1 MKKTIVHIFF
11 FLLLLQPVLAQDSLF
26 TKSFEN
32 DSLKQ
37 KNDSIFYSLQ
47 IKSKKSKFRQ
57 KLHQLFFNSTT
68 TQTENIPKKTEK
80 KLRNWTNFQGKTIR
94 NLKITVYEPL
104 GYDEKD
110 STKTPNRWEHLGN
123 IFHNKTK
130 NKIIKRLLLFDKNSQ
145 LDSTIIKET
154 ERILRSQ
161 SYIRQAHIE
170 TFPTKSKDSVDVTIY
185 VLDSWSLYADAD
197 GSFNQGTIRLFE
209 RNFLGKGHQLSFRY
223 SQEISGNT
231 RPSFGFNYRIPNIY
245 ATTISTSVH
254 YSINFDKY
262 YEKYWSVWRP
272 YYSIYTRWAG
282 GFTISERTFREDFKK
297 NGIIYPQDLKIDTQ
311 DLWASGAF
319 PIYKNEE
326 KNKVTNFIISSRF
339 YKINYITPPLRE
351 LDENQYFSNR
361 ETFITSIGISQ
372 IGYKQ
377 DRYIFR
383 IKDIEDIPIGKNLS
397 LLSGFRYNLNNIS
410 PYLGFK
416 AMYGNYWNFGY
427 LSYDFQIG
435 SFFKEENKQ
444 TTIRG
449 EFIYFSPLFDLGK
462 WHFRQFFKL
471 QYVNGISRKNYFKD
485 RITLNGNT
493 GIIGFNS
500 PILSGTR
507 KSVFTFQTQSY
518 SPFSL
523 LGFRINPFFTA
534 DVGFIGESSN
544 SILKDQIFTKWGIGL
559 YVTNDYIP
567 LGNFQFS
574 FVFFPKIPGIGNNIQ
589 ELTGRSNDDFRLPN
603 FNFQTPEIIRYE

>member
-297 NGIIYPQDLKIDTQ
+297 NRIIYPQDLKIDTQ

-339 YKINYITPPLRE
+339 YKINYINPPLRE

-427 LSYDFQIG
+427 LSSDFQIG

-507 KSVFTFQTQSY
+507 KSIFTFQTQSY

-534 DVGFIGESSN
+534 DVGFIGESYN
-544 SILKDQIFTKWGIGL
+544 SILKDQVFTKWGIGL

>member
-57 KLHQLFFNSTT
+57 KLYQLFFNSTT

-161 SYIRQAHIE
+161 SYIRQAHIQ

-223 SQEISGNT
+223 SQEISGNA

-311 DLWASGAF
+311 DLWGSGAF

-427 LSYDFQIG
+427 LSSDFQIG

-534 DVGFIGESSN
+534 DVGFIGESYN
-544 SILKDQIFTKWGIGL
+544 SILRDQVFTKWGIGL

>member
-26 TKSFEN
+26 TKSFES

-57 KLHQLFFNSTT
+57 KLYQLFFNSTT

-161 SYIRQAHIE
+161 SYIRQAHIQ

-223 SQEISGNT
+223 SQEISGNA

-339 YKINYITPPLRE
+339 YKINYINPPLRE
-351 LDENQYFSNR
+351 FDENQYFSNR

-427 LSYDFQIG
+427 LSSDFQIG

-471 QYVNGISRKNYFKD
+471 QYINGISRKNYFKD

-534 DVGFIGESSN
+534 DVGFIGESYN
-544 SILKDQIFTKWGIGL
+544 SILKDQVFTKWGIGL

>member
-1 MKKTIVHIFF
+1 MKKIIVHIFF

-94 NLKITVYEPL
+94 HLKITVYEPL

-297 NGIIYPQDLKIDTQ
+297 NRIIYPQDLKIDTQ

-339 YKINYITPPLRE
+339 YKINYINPPLRE

-427 LSYDFQIG
+427 LSSDFQIG

-534 DVGFIGESSN
+534 DVGFIGESYN
-544 SILKDQIFTKWGIGL
+544 SILKDQVFTKWGIGL

>member
-223 SQEISGNT
+223 SQEISGNA

-297 NGIIYPQDLKIDTQ
+297 NRIIYPQDLKIDTQ

-339 YKINYITPPLRE
+339 YKINYINPPLRE

-427 LSYDFQIG
+427 LSSDFQIG

-534 DVGFIGESSN
+534 DVGFIGENYN
-544 SILKDQIFTKWGIGL
+544 SILKDQVFTKWGIGL

>member
-94 NLKITVYEPL
+94 HLKITVYEPL

-297 NGIIYPQDLKIDTQ
+297 NRIIYPQDLKIDTQ

-339 YKINYITPPLRE
+339 YKINYINPPLRE

-427 LSYDFQIG
+427 LSSDFQIG

-534 DVGFIGESSN
+534 DVGFIGESYN
-544 SILKDQIFTKWGIGL
+544 SILKDQVFTKWGIGL

>member
-130 NKIIKRLLLFDKNSQ
+130 NKIIKRLLLFDKNSL

-297 NGIIYPQDLKIDTQ
+297 NRIIYPQDLKIDTQ

-339 YKINYITPPLRE
+339 YKINYINPPLRE

-427 LSYDFQIG
+427 LSSDFQIG

-534 DVGFIGESSN
+534 DVGFIGESYN
-544 SILKDQIFTKWGIGL
+544 SILRDQVFTKWGIGL

>member
-11 FLLLLQPVLAQDSLF
+11 FLLLLQPVLAQDSIF

-32 DSLKQ
+32 DSLKR

-245 ATTISTSVH
+245 TTTISTSVH

-282 GFTISERTFREDFKK
+282 GFTISERTFREDLKK
-297 NGIIYPQDLKIDTQ
+297 MG
-311 DLWASGAF
+311 
-319 PIYKNEE
+319 
-326 KNKVTNFIISSRF
+326 
-339 YKINYITPPLRE
+339 
-351 LDENQYFSNR
+351 
-361 ETFITSIGISQ
+361 
-372 IGYKQ
+372 
-377 DRYIFR
+377 
-383 IKDIEDIPIGKNLS
+383 
-397 LLSGFRYNLNNIS
+397 
-410 PYLGFK
+410 
-416 AMYGNYWNFGY
+416 
-427 LSYDFQIG
+427 
-435 SFFKEENKQ
+435 
-444 TTIRG
+444 
-449 EFIYFSPLFDLGK
+449 
-462 WHFRQFFKL
+462 
-471 QYVNGISRKNYFKD
+471 
-485 RITLNGNT
+485 
-493 GIIGFNS
+493 
-500 PILSGTR
+500 
-507 KSVFTFQTQSY
+507 
-518 SPFSL
+518 
-523 LGFRINPFFTA
+523 
-534 DVGFIGESSN
+534 
-544 SILKDQIFTKWGIGL
+544 
-559 YVTNDYIP
+559 
-567 LGNFQFS
+567 
-574 FVFFPKIPGIGNNIQ
+574 
-589 ELTGRSNDDFRLPN
+589 
-603 FNFQTPEIIRYE
+603 